1 MRVTILQL
9 LLSLFFTL
17 TESKVV
23 RISLDGVGIWSLS
36 NANSTVSTA
45 ASVPGYVHTTLQS
58 AGVTGDAYYRFNDDA
73 LAWVRQDVWTYT
85 RAFDAPDA
93 VGSAQRVELC
103 FDGIDTVAEVRL
115 NGALVASTENQHRR
129 YRADVTNRVNPTDNK
144 LRVTIYP
151 AVPYGNAEAAKYPLP
166 VPQEK
171 FQPEQLGNRTFVRKQ
186 QCDWG
191 WDWGPALAPAGIWRS
206 VAVEAYDEARITD
219 IVPAVSRAAGGAWTV
234 SVRVFARFAG
244 TGVAGSFSA
253 QLAGATAV
261 VNATA
266 PAASCLVGP
275 AAVLSLSVP
284 ESAVKLWW
292 PAGYGAQPL
301 YNLTVVFS
309 GAGGETDEMTV
320 RVGFREVEVVEDAID
335 DKTNPGTSFYLRVN
349 GVPIFGKGSNW
360 IPGDAFDTR
369 FSDSDM
375 RRTLQSAVDAN
386 QNIVR
391 VWGGELPAR
400 RFLRCLRRTWA
411 HGVAGFYA
419 RGSLSPRHQSH
430 LDNWDAEV
438 RDNVRRIASHPS
450 LVVYCGNNEAFK
462 GISST
467 EIQSRRWTTRLSL
480 TMLFG
485 VLQMTRTRPAT
496 FTRRRRRTGT
506 YSTTATAPCTYT
518 AWAIRSRVRLAT
530 RGTMTTHTTALIHR
544 CIHEAGSSASTG
556 GSPFH
561 RLPPCQRCARRFS
574 CILPVFINF
583 ALTLGATEC
592 TGYAAR
598 RLECQFIVVDARA
611 APPKWQPRTR
621 CPECHV
627 L

>member
-1 MRVTILQL
+1 MRVTRL
-9 LLSLFFTL
+9 LLSLFFTH

-391 VWGGELPAR
+391 VWGGGNYQRDAFYDACDELGLMVWLD
-400 RFLRCLRRTWA
+400 FM
-411 HGVAGFYA
+411 HG
-419 RGSLSPRHQSH
+419 GSLSPRHQSH

-467 EIQSRRWTTRLSL
+467 GDPVQAMDYAALFDNVVRRAADDEDPARHFHAASPSNGYILDDRDRAMYIHRMGNPFSGAFGDTRHYDYTHYCLDTSLYPRGRFVSEYGWQSFPSFATLSKVRPTFFLYFTCFYQFCLDSRR
-480 TMLFG
+480 
-485 VLQMTRTRPAT
+485 
-496 FTRRRRRTGT
+496 
-506 YSTTATAPCTYT
+506 
-518 AWAIRSRVRLAT
+518 
-530 RGTMTTHTTALIHR
+530 
-544 CIHEAGSSASTG
+544 
-556 GSPFH
+556 
-561 RLPPCQRCARRFS
+561 
-574 CILPVFINF
+574 
-583 ALTLGATEC
+583 
-592 TGYAAR
+592 
-598 RLECQFIVVDARA
+598 D
-611 APPKWQPRTR
+611 
-621 CPECHV
+621 
-627 L
+627 